1 MFMVSW
7 ADAVVL
13 ADVMRRTLLALVILC
28 FFGPLHA
35 GASKEL
41 APLLQ
46 AAEAGDAEAQ
56 YTLAATLYHGG
67 SAEQAVGWLK
77 KATERKHPKAW
88 RLLGDFHAKG
98 LVAKGKADV
107 REAAACY
114 QKAAALGDAAAM
126 AKLSECYFEG
136 RGVGRSSFSGVKWL
150 RAAADAGDR
159 GAARLLAMRL
169 AEGDAVARDPAEA
182 YRWMIVGTEG
192 FGPGLWEVR
201 LAEYRAKVP
210 TSQRKASEEAARKD
224 RERQAGGR

>member
-1 MFMVSW
+1 
-7 ADAVVL
+7 
-13 ADVMRRTLLALVILC
+13 MRRTFLAWI
-28 FFGPLHA
+28 FF
-35 GASKEL
+35 ASVLSLSAAATKEF

-56 YTLAATLYHGG
+56 FTLASTLYHGG

-77 KATERKHPKAW
+77 KAAERKHPKAW

-98 LVAKGKADV
+98 LVDKGKADH

-126 AKLSECYFEG
+126 GRLSEYCFEG
-136 RGVGRSSFSGVKWL
+136 RGIGRSAFVGIKWL

-169 AEGDAVARDPAEA
+169 AEGDDVARDPAEA
-182 YRWMIVGTEG
+182 YLWLIVGTEG
-192 FGPGLWEVR
+192 FGQGLWAVK

-210 TSQRKASEEAARKD
+210 SSQRKAAEEAAQKIVR
-224 RERQAGGR
+224 RTPAYR